1 MEFFMEELGKVLKR
15 KDTGLLMLLSLWPIL
30 FSAVIRINPSIMN
43 YEGKLSAL
51 GFINLQL
58 FVQSGVLVPL
68 IILIYMS
75 SVSLYQEIEEK
86 QIYLYKDMV

>member
-51 GFINLQL
+51 GFIICS
-58 FVQSGVLVPL
+58 FS
-68 IILIYMS
+68 YKA
-75 SVSLYQEIEEK
+75 VSLYR
-86 QIYLYKDMV
+86 LSS